1 MYSEVFPSGLSQLL
15 FSNMF
20 FTILLLVFLGFSGVM
35 GSEYS
40 DYPKKTSHSIGGE
53 QVLSLP
59 YAKLCGA
66 NNDQR
71 ALIMFEAQKN
81 LWVRDAD
88 EDRGRG
94 QGRGRVEQEPIWSWT
109 EISSE
114 VLVVAVWVLI
124 QTYISS
130 TEELLWPVK
139 KCTKDVSQGHGE
151 GIEPIANAG
160 LGGKERDSTSPTC
173 QKSSCLSESAINGK
187 ERGSEDASVVGV
199 GCGGEGAV
207 EPNLGIG
214 GESGGVLV
222 PKVGVDGGNA
232 DGVGGARVGGGGG
245 GDEGGRRGGSGEG
258 RWRGGEGRR
267 RGGDSNLRP
276 IMDLSKLT
284 KMSFAI
290 TAQTTASVVAFH
302 FSALSSSSKVL
313 LVSVVVCD
321 LVGYL
326 CCMTAILLIHGR
338 PQIATIFGGI
348 GSAATALGFLLM
360 IAMFLPSYLAWIV
373 GLVCFALLLVLVLIF
388 MHEQTLMSGP
398 GPEPGPGGESDYGSI
413 A

>member
-1 MYSEVFPSGLSQLL
+1 
-15 FSNMF
+15 
-20 FTILLLVFLGFSGVM
+20 M

-59 YAKLCGA
+59 YSKLCGA

-88 EDRGRG
+88 EDGGRGR
-94 QGRGRVEQEPIWSWT
+94 RGRVEQEPIWSWT

-151 GIEPIANAG
+151 GIEPIANGG
-160 LGGKERDSTSPTC
+160 LGGKERDSTSPIC

-207 EPNLGIG
+207 EPNLA
-214 GESGGVLV
+214 
-222 PKVGVDGGNA
+222 KVEL
-232 DGVGGARVGGGGG
+232 RGGGG

-338 PQIATIFGGI
+338 PRIATIFGGI

-373 GLVCFALLLVLVLIF
+373 GLVCSCFIA
-388 MHEQTLMSGP
+388 
-398 GPEPGPGGESDYGSI
+398 GSRLDI
-413 A
+413 HA

>member
-1 MYSEVFPSGLSQLL
+1 
-15 FSNMF
+15 
-20 FTILLLVFLGFSGVM
+20 M

-59 YAKLCGA
+59 YSKLCGA

-88 EDRGRG
+88 EDGGRG

-130 TEELLWPVK
+130 TKELLWPVK

-151 GIEPIANAG
+151 GIEPIANGG
-160 LGGKERDSTSPTC
+160 LGGKERDSTSPIC

-207 EPNLGIG
+207 EPNL
-214 GESGGVLV
+214 
-222 PKVGVDGGNA
+222 
-232 DGVGGARVGGGGG
+232 
-245 GDEGGRRGGSGEG
+245 
-258 RWRGGEGRR
+258 
-267 RGGDSNLRP
+267 
-276 IMDLSKLT
+276 
-284 KMSFAI
+284 
-290 TAQTTASVVAFH
+290 
-302 FSALSSSSKVL
+302 
-313 LVSVVVCD
+313 
-321 LVGYL
+321 
-326 CCMTAILLIHGR
+326 
-338 PQIATIFGGI
+338 
-348 GSAATALGFLLM
+348 
-360 IAMFLPSYLAWIV
+360 
-373 GLVCFALLLVLVLIF
+373 
-388 MHEQTLMSGP
+388 
-398 GPEPGPGGESDYGSI
+398 EPGLGGESDYESI
-413 A
+413 T

>member
-1 MYSEVFPSGLSQLL
+1 
-15 FSNMF
+15 
-20 FTILLLVFLGFSGVM
+20 M

-59 YAKLCGA
+59 YSKLCGA

-81 LWVRDAD
+81 LW
-88 EDRGRG
+88 
-94 QGRGRVEQEPIWSWT
+94 
-109 EISSE
+109 
-114 VLVVAVWVLI
+114 
-124 QTYISS
+124 
-130 TEELLWPVK
+130 

-151 GIEPIANAG
+151 GIEPIANGG
-160 LGGKERDSTSPTC
+160 LGGKERDSTSPIC

-232 DGVGGARVGGGGG
+232 NGVGGEESVGGARVRGGG

-338 PQIATIFGGI
+338 PRIATIFGGI

-398 GPEPGPGGESDYGSI
+398 GPEPGLGGESDYGSI
-413 A
+413 T

>member
-1 MYSEVFPSGLSQLL
+1 
-15 FSNMF
+15 
-20 FTILLLVFLGFSGVM
+20 M

-59 YAKLCGA
+59 YSKLCGA

-88 EDRGRG
+88 EDGGRGR
-94 QGRGRVEQEPIWSWT
+94 RGRVEQEPIWSWT

-151 GIEPIANAG
+151 GIEPIANG
-160 LGGKERDSTSPTC
+160 
-173 QKSSCLSESAINGK
+173 AINGK

-232 DGVGGARVGGGGG
+232 NGVGVEESEGGARARGEG
-245 GDEGGRRGGSGEG
+245 GDEEGRRGGSGEG

-338 PQIATIFGGI
+338 PRIATIFGGI

-373 GLVCFALLLVLVLIF
+373 GLVCSCFIA
-388 MHEQTLMSGP
+388 
-398 GPEPGPGGESDYGSI
+398 GSRLDI
-413 A
+413 HA